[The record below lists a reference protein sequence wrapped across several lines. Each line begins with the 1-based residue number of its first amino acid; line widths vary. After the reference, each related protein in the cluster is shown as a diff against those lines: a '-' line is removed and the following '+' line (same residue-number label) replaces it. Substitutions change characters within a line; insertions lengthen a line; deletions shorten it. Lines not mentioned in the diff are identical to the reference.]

1 MSDTDARLQN
11 DRDEPHSH
19 WLDRRIADNE
29 IVRLKRENN
38 RLRAAL
44 EKIALHD
51 MQALAMDA
59 LRPGERISA
68 KQAGTDET

>member
-1 MSDTDARLQN
+1 MSDTDARLQKT
-11 DRDEPHSH
+11 RDEFHNY
-19 WLDRRIADNE
+19 WLDHTIA
-29 IVRLKRENN
+29 VRQIDWLTHENN

-59 LRPGERISA
+59 LRPGKRISA
-68 KQAGTDET
+68 KQAGTNET